1 MTKTGQKPRDPSPAS
16 EDPSCQKPTIPATGS
31 CDLSGPDYFHLAQR
45 ISDENV
51 WHWDMTRGTLHWSP
65 RIAALLGIDKT
76 ICVLSGD
83 PFQTFVHP
91 DDLGRA
97 TAAIQAHLKKGTPY
111 RVEERL
117 ITKAGAYTW
126 FLVRGKAARN
136 KEGRPIHMTGYLTDI
151 DRLKQEALE
160 REKELVETRDLA
172 KEMAVINELSRTL
185 TTRLTVDEVVQE
197 TYRQASRLID
207 TRNFAMSLYN
217 PEKGEHEFVLNITES
232 ELDKDA
238 LTRLPANLGISGYV
252 IHNRTPVLIKE
263 NAIMWMTRLGV
274 QPVGD
279 PAALSWLG
287 VPLLL
292 GDQVLGVII
301 VQNHHKERVYSE
313 HDRDLLM
320 TIASSA
326 AVALQNARLFSE
338 KQEGEI
344 VAAERAERIKS
355 LLLPVLESVRRIE
368 RLARPADQ
376 IHSGGPALREIS
388 GRAAEIQQNLAGILS
403 MVDQPS
409 QD

>member
-1 MTKTGQKPRDPSPAS
+1 MTKTGQRHRDTPPAS
-16 EDPSCQKPTIPATGS
+16 HEPLPQQPAGS
-31 CDLSGPDYFHLAQR
+31 CLSGLDYFHLAQR

-51 WHWDMTRGTLHWSP
+51 WHWDLARGALHWSP
-65 RIAALLGIDKT
+65 RIAALLGIDKA

-83 PFQTFVHP
+83 PFQTFAHP
-91 DDLGRA
+91 EDLPRA
-97 TAAIQAHLKKGTPY
+97 TATLQAHLKKGTPY

-117 ITKAGAYTW
+117 MTKAGTYTW
-126 FLVRGKAARN
+126 FLVRGKAVRD
-136 KEGRPIHMTGYLTDI
+136 KEGRPLHMTGYVTDI
-151 DRLKQEALE
+151 NRLKQEALD

-172 KEMAVINELSRTL
+172 KEMAVINELSRAL
-185 TTRLTVDEVVQE
+185 TSRLAVEEVVQE
-197 TYRQASRLID
+197 TYRQASRLVD

-232 ELDKDA
+232 ELDKEA
-238 LTRLPANLGISGYV
+238 LTRLPANLGISGYI

-263 NAIMWMTRLGV
+263 NAIQWMARLGV

-292 GDQVLGVII
+292 GNQVLGVII
-301 VQNHHKERVYSE
+301 VQNHHKERVYDE

-338 KQEGEI
+338 KRASELE
-344 VAAERAERIKS
+344 AAERSERIKA
-355 LLLPVLESVRRIE
+355 LLAPVLHSLETIE
-368 RLARPADQ
+368 R
-376 IHSGGPALREIS
+376 ISGHAGPPQGGDPALQEIS
-388 GRAAEIQQNLAGILS
+388 RHISGIQRDLAGIISL
-403 MVDQPS
+403 VDAPPAMMRG
-409 QD
+409 